1 MKKLNTTHQ
10 KQIAKFEV
18 NTKQLS
24 YNENL
29 SRKTAEQL
37 LIETKELRTLLSSM
51 KSKLN
56 SINSTHLS
64 EIKILQQEH
73 DGELATIK
81 ELYSQKIDSIKKD
94 KIKEIDSITQL
105 HRAEK
110 EKTAKDFTLK
120 LKDASENILIFK
132 INTFQN

>member
-1 MKKLNTTHQ
+1 MKDLFEAKEKSISQDKELIRSRLESKLNFVDIENTKKIDALTANHKKEIKKINTTHQ

-51 KSKLN
+51 KRKL
-56 SINSTHLS
+56 I
-64 EIKILQQEH
+64 Q
-73 DGELATIK
+73 
-81 ELYSQKIDSIKKD
+81 
-94 KIKEIDSITQL
+94 
-105 HRAEK
+105 
-110 EKTAKDFTLK
+110 
-120 LKDASENILIFK
+120 
-132 INTFQN
+132 